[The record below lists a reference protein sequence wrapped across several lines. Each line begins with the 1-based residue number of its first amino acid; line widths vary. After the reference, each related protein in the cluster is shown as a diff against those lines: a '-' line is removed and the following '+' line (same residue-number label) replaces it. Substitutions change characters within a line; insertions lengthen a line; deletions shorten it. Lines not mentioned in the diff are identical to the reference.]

1 MIQLRTYV
9 HRSGLRLSWTHVAE
23 RFPNRTKQAVKDRW
37 KRLASEQL
45 RKAHA
50 FTVQGERK
58 AWDEEQDEQV
68 GQLFGCDTDYVC
80 SRCVV
85 A

>member
-1 MIQLRTYV
+1 MIQLRMYV

-23 RFPNRTKQAVKDRW
+23 RFPNRSKQAVRMRW
-37 KRLASEQL
+37 KEIASEQL

-50 FTVQGERK
+50 LQVQGEHK

-68 GQLFGCDTDYVC
+68 G
-80 SRCVV
+80 
-85 A
+85 

>member
-1 MIQLRTYV
+1 M

-23 RFPNRTKQAVKDRW
+23 RFPNRSKAAVKERW

-50 FTVQGERK
+50 LQVQGERK
-58 AWDEEQDEQV
+58 AWDEEQEEQV
-68 GQLFGCDTDYVC
+68 GKHSLTVIDVYELTLDA
-80 SRCVV
+80 V